1 MHSATIL
8 TIVSATAN
16 SKAEHLGQC
25 LRKSSAPR
33 WRTTLPTILGNCSCF
48 SNMNAIRM
56 QDSTAPTRDEAT
68 FFCERRARAP
78 SFTRTVRRTSLN
90 KNKLHPSREPRAR
103 NPQRLPK
110 SEEPTEASRS
120 YARRKPQPNC
130 LQKRWASIGRQTE
143 KGPVWYAHLENKVGI
158 GLKKDKPPW
167 HC

>member
-1 MHSATIL
+1 MSTQKQRAQ
-8 TIVSATAN
+8 TAN
-16 SKAEHLGQC
+16 YPANHSRQLLLLFKYECDSNAGLD
-25 LRKSSAPR
+25 SSYER
-33 WRTTLPTILGNCSCF
+33 RG
-48 SNMNAIRM
+48 
-56 QDSTAPTRDEAT
+56 D

-143 KGPVWYAHLENKVGI
+143 KGPLWYAHLENKVGI